1 MLKLL
6 VFEYKLVDYQ
16 YFMDEM
22 QDYEIPILIENLSVS
37 QKTNW
42 IHTRYLMWS
51 SLKPYLKKKS
61 MTPSDL
67 FPLPWDE
74 DTSDTTTTNIKLTD
88 ANVRAIRESI
98 NKRGK

>member
-1 MLKLL
+1 
-6 VFEYKLVDYQ
+6 
-16 YFMDEM
+16 MDEM

-37 QKTNW
+37 QKSNW
-42 IHTRYLMWS
+42 IQTRYLMWS

-61 MTPSDL
+61 MTPAEL

-88 ANVRAIRESI
+88 ENVRAIRESI